1 MHVDLLIHDGLLM
14 DGTGGRPDHADVA
27 VLDGRIVAVGE
38 LADVTADNLIDAAGK
53 IVAPGFIDLHTH
65 SDMSLLL
72 NPLGESKILQGVTT
86 EVTGNCGFSPFPIAA
101 GHLELHVDHLARI
114 GDDPYPITWRDLDGY
129 AVTLER
135 QGIAPNVVPLVGHGT
150 VRCAVLGVDQ
160 RDATPAELEHMRQL
174 VAESLEQGAFGM
186 STGLTHI
193 PSGYGSTAEV
203 TELVRV
209 VGRYDAMYATHS
221 RATRSNEGFPAV
233 QEAIDTCLAAGARL
247 QFSHAAINEPDK
259 WGRGSDL
266 TSLFEKAEAD
276 GLDVKFDVYPYDASS
291 SSLTQYL
298 PSWVQEGGT
307 EGMRRLLAE
316 PAARAR
322 AEVELAAGWMGGIPW
337 FWDRVVLSRTGEGYE
352 EHVGL
357 SIEAAAASAGVPP
370 QTYTLDLCFALGNAV
385 QVVLFYRTEEDM
397 THFLSH
403 RLSLVGSDGSA
414 VPLDQRGEKPHP
426 RHFGSFP
433 RILGRYV
440 RDTRLMPLETAIYK
454 MTAGVAERL
463 QLTDRGTVAVGLA
476 ADLVVID
483 PTTVIDRATFTD
495 PAQAPLGID
504 TVIVNGQVV
513 VADGAVTGALPG
525 RVLRRR
531 RGRVADRHASD

>member
-1 MHVDLLIHDGLLM
+1 MHADLIIRGGLLV
-14 DGTGGRPDHADVA
+14 DGTGSEPSRADVA
-27 VLDGRIVAVGE
+27 VLDGKIVAIGE
-38 LADVTADNLIDAAGK
+38 LAEATADRLIDATER

-72 NPLGESKILQGVTT
+72 DPQGESKILQGVTT

-101 GHLELHVDHLARI
+101 DRLDLHADHLARI
-114 GDDPYPITWRDLDGY
+114 GDDPYQITWSDLDGY
-129 AVTLER
+129 AAILER
-135 QGIAPNVVPLVGHGT
+135 QGVAVNVAPLVGHGT

-160 RDATPAELEHMRQL
+160 REATSEELARMQEL
-174 VAESLEQGAFGM
+174 VAESLEQGAFGL

-193 PSGYGSTAEV
+193 PSGYGSPAEV

-221 RATRSNEGFPAV
+221 RATRSDEGFPSV

-247 QFSHAAINEPDK
+247 QYSHAAINEPDK
-259 WGRGSDL
+259 WGQSADV
-266 TSLFEKAEAD
+266 TALFEKAEAD

-298 PSWVQEGGT
+298 PTWVQEGGT
-307 EGMRRLLAE
+307 EGMRRLLE
-316 PAARAR
+316 DPSVRAR

-337 FWDRVVLSRTGEGYE
+337 FWDRIVLSRTGEGYE
-352 EHVGL
+352 DHVGL
-357 SIEAAAASAGVPP
+357 SIEAAAARAGLPP
-370 QTYTLDLCFALGNAV
+370 EAYTLDLCLALGNTV

-403 RLSLVGSDGSA
+403 RLALVGSDGSA
-414 VPLDQRGEKPHP
+414 IPLAQEGKKPHP

-440 RDTRLMPLETAIYK
+440 RDAELMPLATAIYK

-463 QLTDRGTVAVGLA
+463 QLTDRGTVEVGLA
-476 ADLVVID
+476 ADLVVLD
-483 PTTVIDRATFTD
+483 PATVIDRATFTD
-495 PAQAPLGID
+495 PAQAPQGIE

-513 VADGAVTGALPG
+513 VSDGIPTGVLPG
-525 RVLRRR
+525 RVLRRESPSS
-531 RGRVADRHASD
+531 AA